1 MAVNC
6 WVVPLAMLGL
16 AGVTARDTSVALVTV
31 SVVLPEVL
39 PDVAVMVV
47 LPAVFPYAYAFPLP
61 LPDSTVIEE
70 SVEVLAATLTV
81 DTLVSDELQVTEFV
95 RSRVELSE

>member
-1 MAVNC
+1 
-6 WVVPLAMLGL
+6 MLGL

-47 LPAVFPYAYAFPLP
+47 LPAVFPYANAFPLP
-61 LPDSTVIEE
+61 LPDNTVIEE

-81 DTLVSDELQVTEFV
+81 DTVVSDELQVTEFV
-95 RSRVELSE
+95 RSCVVLSE